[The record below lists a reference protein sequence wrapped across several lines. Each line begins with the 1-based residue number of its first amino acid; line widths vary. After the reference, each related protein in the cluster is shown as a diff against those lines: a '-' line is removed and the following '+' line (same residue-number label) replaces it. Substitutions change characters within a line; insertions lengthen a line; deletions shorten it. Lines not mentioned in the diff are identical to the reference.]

1 MQWKHILT
9 KPQKGCLDYEEHL
22 KKFVYYLIK
31 KLIAQL
37 THSPEN
43 DQAYLTM

>member
-22 KKFVYYLIK
+22 KKCVYR
-31 KLIAQL
+31 LIAQL